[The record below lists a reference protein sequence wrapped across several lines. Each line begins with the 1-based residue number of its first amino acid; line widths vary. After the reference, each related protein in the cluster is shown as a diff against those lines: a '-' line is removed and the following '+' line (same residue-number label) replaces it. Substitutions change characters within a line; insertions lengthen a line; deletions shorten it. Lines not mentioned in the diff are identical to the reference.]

1 MYKEKFDDNP
11 RTHYESLY
19 DLNLLGLWSQYGS
32 DWSSTIK
39 EEIQADTIQ
48 SLEQEKPQPTKKIVL
63 FGVLA
68 TLALL
73 GASAW
78 IPASEVV
85 QVVSGGDKRP
95 KPRQITG
102 LKDSLQAGKIPSL
115 LTTYFFG
122 RKINPHSVARLW

>member
-39 EEIQADTIQ
+39 EEIQADTNQ
-48 SLEQEKPQPTKKIVL
+48 SLEQEKPHPTKKIVL

-85 QVVSGGDKRP
+85 QVVQKQEISP
-95 KPRQITG
+95 KSIDDLNR
-102 LKDSLQAGKIPSL
+102 
-115 LTTYFFG
+115 
-122 RKINPHSVARLW
+122 